1 MLRSIG
7 ASLAI
12 AATPRELH
20 IYGLDFAS
28 RGLQAL
34 EALPHC
40 GAVVAGDD
48 EERVSRLIGR
58 LQRTVTRRRE
68 LFAAQ
73 GATDLDDYRRRAP
86 SAPVLPRIVVMLDN
100 YGGFA
105 AAHERVQFGELVQ
118 AVGRLAG
125 EGRPLGIHF
134 VITADR
140 RASVPGALAGVISE
154 RLVLRMA

>member
-40 GAVVAGDD
+40 GPVIAGDD
-48 EERVSRLIGR
+48 EERVVRLLNR
-58 LQRTVTRRRE
+58 
-68 LFAAQ
+68 
-73 GATDLDDYRRRAP
+73 
-86 SAPVLPRIVVMLDN
+86 LPRVMAQPRGPRLP
-100 YGGFA
+100 GGGGGPAPDPPRPPPHPGVRHPRPA
-105 AAHERVQFGELVQ
+105 APHPPVA
-118 AVGRLAG
+118 A
-125 EGRPLGIHF
+125 
-134 VITADR
+134 
-140 RASVPGALAGVISE
+140 
-154 RLVLRMA
+154 